1 MVPLFSSM
9 TMQQPKFGRLTLL
22 MFLMGMGIL
31 CAQHPLGNPDSLLGL
46 EYPVLFER
54 IKQAG
59 KDTIWKERYLKAYL
73 EKAVKEN
80 NDAQRVQGYKN
91 YLHRF
96 TGGARLAYAD
106 SMVLRAI
113 SAKDT
118 ALIGSAYLT
127 KGIVFYSEKK
137 YKRALENYLVAVEF
151 LARTDD
157 TYLHH
162 KLQYNIALVKYYT
175 EHYDEAVALLDEGLA
190 YFKAHSVPGY
200 LNSLLL
206 LGRCHQQ
213 MENYGL
219 SRKVNTLGMEEGQ
232 RLGYQ
237 SLNRYFVQ
245 SEGINYALQGNYPSA
260 IVHLDSSLQLIRQK
274 GNDFAN
280 EVLTGFYLGRCLWE
294 LGEQERAVGY
304 FKQVDA
310 HFRGRN
316 YIKAELLG
324 AYSYLAEYYG
334 GMEKPDLQLTY
345 LERHIEA
352 IDFLREQHQYLD
364 DTIKDGYDLKSIQRE
379 KQQIAGI
386 LKVRERQKNIGITA
400 AVVLGV
406 LSLWLAW
413 RYKRSRK
420 LYQKRFEAIFAGEN
434 PPARKMQK
442 NHTVPSHPLEISQE
456 KIDAVLA
463 RLERFEGRR
472 DFLDRKMSA
481 GKLAVQAEVN
491 GKYLS
496 QIITHYKGKR
506 VMEYINDLRVDHII
520 AQMKQDRKLAH
531 YSNRSLAE
539 EAGFNSE
546 RTFVKAFKSRVGI
559 TPMFFMERLRA
570 KQDAG

>member
-1 MVPLFSSM
+1 MI
-9 TMQQPKFGRLTLL
+9 GRLTLL
-22 MFLMGMGIL
+22 MVLMGLGSL
-31 CAQHPLGNPDSLLGL
+31 CAQQPLDNPDSLLAL
-46 EYPVLFER
+46 EYPVLFGR
-54 IKQAG
+54 IKEAG
-59 KDTIWKERYLKAYL
+59 QDSVKQQLYLKAYL

-80 NDAQRVQGYKN
+80 NDAQRIQGYKN
-91 YLHRF
+91 YLHRSL
-96 TGGARLAYAD
+96 GKVRLAYAD
-106 SMVLRAI
+106 SMVLSARA
-113 SAKDT
+113 AKDT

-137 YKRALENYLVAVEF
+137 YKRALENYLVADGF
-151 LARTDD
+151 LGRTDD
-157 TYLHH
+157 AYLHH

-175 EHYDEAVALLDEGLA
+175 EHYDEAVVLLNKGLG
-190 YFKAHSVPGY
+190 YFKEHSVPGY

-232 RLGYQ
+232 RLGYH
-237 SLNRYFVQ
+237 SLSRYFVQ
-245 SEGINYALQGNYPSA
+245 SEGINYALQGNYPLA
-260 IVHLDSSLQLIRQK
+260 IVHLDSSLQLIGDK

-280 EVLTGFYLGRCLWE
+280 EVLTGFYLGRCYWE
-294 LGEQERAVGY
+294 LGEQERAVSY

-310 HFRGRN
+310 HFRGQN

-324 AYSYLAEYYG
+324 AYGYLAEYYG
-334 GMEKPDLQLTY
+334 AMERPDLQLTY
-345 LERHIEA
+345 LKRHIEA

-364 DTIKDGYDLKSIQRE
+364 DTVKDGYDLKSIQRE
-379 KQQIAGI
+379 KQQIEGI
-386 LKVRERQKNIGITA
+386 LKIRERQKNIGI
-400 AVVLGV
+400 AVVVLLSI

-413 RYKRSRK
+413 RYQRTRK
-420 LYQKRFEAIFAGEN
+420 LYQKRFEAILAGEN
-434 PPARKMQK
+434 PPVRKMQK
-442 NHTVPSHPLEISQE
+442 NHTVPSHPLEISKE

-463 RLERFEGRR
+463 RLERFEGCR

-481 GKLAVQAEVN
+481 GKLAVLAEVN

-520 AQMKQDRKLAH
+520 AQMKQDRKLAL

-570 KQDAG
+570 KQDTG

>member
-1 MVPLFSSM
+1 
-9 TMQQPKFGRLTLL
+9 MQHPIIGRLTLL
-22 MFLMGMGIL
+22 MVLMGLGSL
-31 CAQHPLGNPDSLLGL
+31 CAQQPLDNTDSLLAL
-46 EYPVLFER
+46 EYPVLFGR
-54 IKQAG
+54 IKEAG
-59 KDTIWKERYLKAYL
+59 QDSVKQQLYLKAYL
-73 EKAVKEN
+73 EKALREN
-80 NDAQRVQGYKN
+80 NTIQRVQGYKN
-91 YLHRF
+91 YLHRSSGR
-96 TGGARLAYAD
+96 TRQAYAD
-106 SMVLRAI
+106 SMVLSAI

-137 YKRALENYLVAVEF
+137 YKRALENYLVADGF
-151 LARTDD
+151 LERTHD
-157 TYLHH
+157 TYLLH

-175 EHYDEAVALLDEGLA
+175 EHYDEAVVLLNKDLG
-190 YFKAHSVPGY
+190 YFKYYSVPGY

-232 RLGYQ
+232 RLGYH

-245 SEGINYALQGNYPSA
+245 SEGINYALQRNYHMA
-260 IVHLDSSLQLIRQK
+260 IVHLDSSLRSIRDK

-280 EVLTGFYLGRCLWE
+280 EVLTGFYLGRCHWE
-294 LGEQERAVGY
+294 SNQRERAVKF
-304 FKQVDA
+304 FKQVDT
-310 HFRGRN
+310 HFRERN

-334 GMEKPDLQLTY
+334 AMERPDLQLTY

-364 DTIKDGYDLKSIQRE
+364 DTVKDGYDLKSIQRE
-379 KQQIAGI
+379 KQQIEGI
-386 LKVRERQKNIGITA
+386 LKVRERQKNIGIVA
-400 AVVLGV
+400 AVLLAI

-413 RYKRSRK
+413 SYQRTRK
-420 LYQKRFEAIFAGEN
+420 LYQKRFEAILAGEN
-434 PPARKMQK
+434 PPTRKMQK
-442 NHTVPSHPLEISQE
+442 NHTVPSHPLDISKE
-456 KIDAVLA
+456 KIASVLA
-463 RLERFEGRR
+463 RLERFERRR

-481 GKLAVQAEVN
+481 GKLAVLAEVN

-496 QIITHYKGKR
+496 QIISHYKGKR

-531 YSNRSLAE
+531 YSNRSLAG

-546 RTFVKAFKSRVGI
+546 RTFIKAFKSRVGI
-559 TPMFFMERLRA
+559 TPMFFMERLKT
-570 KQDAG
+570 KQNVG